1 MKTISTAKRATPQ
14 SYIQQLH
21 LRSQGA
27 SEGYLWVLNGFQRFV
42 AEQAGDQLIS
52 QEMVQQWLK
61 DRSRVWSV
69 HKLTDRARLVD
80 RFLDWMV
87 SQGALANNPLADL
100 RMKFGQ
106 RTTRPVVRALLKSDF
121 EAALEAL
128 RPPLRF
134 G

>member
-1 MKTISTAKRATPQ
+1 MKMTSTGKRATPQ
-14 SYIQQLH
+14 NYVQQLR
-21 LRSQGA
+21 LRSPAA

-42 AEQAGDQLIS
+42 AEQAGDQFIS
-52 QEMVQQWLK
+52 QEMVRQWLN
-61 DRSRVWSV
+61 DRIRVWPF

-106 RTTRPVVRALLKSDF
+106 RTLRRRWKPCGRLHASAVFLVR
-121 EAALEAL
+121 
-128 RPPLRF
+128 
-134 G
+134 